1 MIWNT
6 VELCDVLQASES
18 YISLLNLSQ
27 YKYAVLSH
35 YSNGLLM
42 EGKKRGADFRGKQ
55 HQIVRAGQF
64 VISNSGIDQ
73 RLWGIVPNDLD
84 EAVVLKN
91 YLCFDIHHGINS
103 RYFAAYLTT
112 KQFNANVSAARTR
125 TGQLS
130 IRKFTNIKMPHP
142 PLEEQLRIAA
152 IWESTGRALHYA
164 VEEYRTIIELK
175 SAIAAQLF
183 QKTTTSIQ
191 PKTLVSWA
199 AIGRDED
206 VHYPV
211 YLTLNGQPYKGKPR
225 LADEAIGIMPNT
237 ELDSEFLYYYLE
249 NQKQL
254 AQTSSNYPRHNL
266 ETVIERLPLAL
277 PTLNEQ
283 RKIAALL
290 QQHDE
295 ALDKLEV
302 EQNELRQL
310 TQGVMELV
318 FSGKMPSQEALS
330 MLQSY

>member
-1 MIWNT
+1 MTWNN

-18 YISLLNLSQ
+18 YMSLLNLSQ

-35 YSNGLLM
+35 YPNGLFL
-42 EGKKRGADFRGKQ
+42 EGRKRGADFRGKQ

-73 RLWGIVPNDLD
+73 RLWGIVPSDLD
-84 EAVVLKN
+84 EAVVHKS
-91 YLCFDIHHGINS
+91 YLCFDIHYGINS
-103 RYFAAYLTT
+103 RYFAAYVAT

-130 IRKFTNIKMPHP
+130 IRQFTNIKMPHP

-152 IWESTGRALHYA
+152 IWESTGRALHHA
-164 VEEYRTIIELK
+164 VEEYRSIVELK
-175 SAIAAQLF
+175 SDIAAQLF
-183 QKTTTSIQ
+183 QKTADSVQ
-191 PKTLVSWA
+191 PKALASWA
-199 AIGRDED
+199 TIERDED

-225 LADEAIGIMPNT
+225 LADEAIGIMPNP
-237 ELDSEFLYYYLE
+237 ELDSQFLYYYLE

-277 PTLNEQ
+277 PTLYEQ
-283 RKIAALL
+283 RKIVTLL

-295 ALDKLEV
+295 ALEKLEV

-310 TQGVMELV
+310 AQGVIELV
-318 FSGKMPSQEALS
+318 FSGKMLSQEALS
-330 MLQSY
+330 LLQSY